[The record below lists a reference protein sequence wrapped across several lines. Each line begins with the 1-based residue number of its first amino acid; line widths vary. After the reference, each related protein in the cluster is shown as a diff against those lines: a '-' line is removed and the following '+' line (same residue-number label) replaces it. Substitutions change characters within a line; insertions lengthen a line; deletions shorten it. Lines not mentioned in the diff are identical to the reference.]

1 VRLLIVE
8 DEPLISMHLTMVVE
22 SAGHEVVGAAD
33 SLASALA
40 MAGEVSPES
49 ALVDIN
55 LKDGMTGPQIA
66 RRLKDEFGVAVGL
79 VTGNAEKIPGDF
91 SGALAAIDKPY
102 THNGIFEI
110 LAFLE
115 ASRNGGSQKAEFQHL
130 RLPTVN

>member
-1 VRLLIVE
+1 MLIVE

-33 SLASALA
+33 SLASA
-40 MAGEVSPES
+40 MAAAGKSSPDS

-66 RRLKDEFGVAVGL
+66 RSLSDDFGVSVGL
-79 VTGNAEKIPGDF
+79 VTGNAEKVPGDF
-91 SGALAAIDKPY
+91 SGALAAIEKPY
-102 THNGIFEI
+102 THNGVIEM

-115 ASRNGGSQKAEFQHL
+115 ASRRDGVAPEGRFDFL
-130 RLPTVN
+130 RLPTLS